1 MKKNKKSKKPE
12 SGAGSRVE
20 NFKLK
25 ILYKY
30 QKEKKYCIMNAMAKK
45 KSGKKNDSREKWH
58 NNLKEETKHSILAV
72 FFLVAAL
79 FFTLASFG
87 KAGVVGSSVY
97 DFLEMLFGA
106 GFFLVPTALFLA
118 AISLISSFR
127 PNFLSNVMIGMT
139 VFLVS
144 GLGAADVMFGEKTGG
159 YIGYAI
165 SWPLVKLFDFWVSL
179 VILTALFIVSFL
191 IIFNTSIKIK
201 IQKKTALE
209 KISEAEKTT
218 DKNGEISSSS
228 GEEKKEG
235 GSKSVGEKV
244 IAGAKEVMDEIREVT
259 RGKSKTSPKK
269 EKEEETEIEIEKIKN
284 VANFVRPPIELL
296 SGDKG
301 KPSSGDIK
309 ASANIIRRTL
319 QNFGIEVEMGEIN
332 VGPSVTQFTLKPAEG
347 VKLSRILALQNDLSM
362 ALAAHPIRIEA
373 PIPGRSLV
381 GIEIP
386 NSAKT
391 IVGLSALFATEEFR
405 KPLPSLLLSLGR
417 DVSGKPVFA
426 NLSKMPHLLIA
437 GATGAGKSICIHTVI
452 TSLLYRNSPE
462 TLRFIMID
470 PKRVELSIYDKVP
483 HMMTPVI
490 TEPKKAILALKWACK
505 EMEKRYELL
514 LKAGVRDIDSYH
526 KKSESEENPMPYLV
540 IIIDE
545 LADIMAT
552 YPREMEASIVRLA
565 QMSRAVG
572 IHLIVST
579 QRPSVEVIT
588 GLIKANITSRI
599 ALQVAS
605 QIDSRTILDMSGA
618 EKLLGK
624 GDMLFLAGDTAKPKR
639 IQGPF
644 ISEKEIQ
651 RVAKYLSEEYKG
663 VDIESGEEESEDDS
677 IGDILRKGNDPS
689 ATKAVGQSPLKLNL
703 DEMEDDG
710 DELYEDAREIVIKTG
725 KASSSYLQRRLKIGY
740 SRAARLLDI
749 LEERGVVGPSRG
761 AKARDVYIKED
772 NDEHYEDYEEN
783 KVDF

>member
-1 MKKNKKSKKPE
+1 
-12 SGAGSRVE
+12 
-20 NFKLK
+20 
-25 ILYKY
+25 
-30 QKEKKYCIMNAMAKK
+30 MNAMAKR
-45 KSGKKNDSREKWH
+45 KSTKKNVSREKWH
-58 NNLKEETKHSILAV
+58 HNLKEETKHSILAV
-72 FFLVAAL
+72 FFLAGSL
-79 FFTLASFG
+79 FFTLSSFG
-87 KAGVVGSSVY
+87 KAGVIGSSIY
-97 DFLEMLFGA
+97 DFLRMLFGA
-106 GFFLVPTALFLA
+106 GFFLAPIALFLA
-118 AISLISSFR
+118 AISLVSSFR
-127 PNFLSNVMIGMT
+127 PNFLSNALAGMT
-139 VFLVS
+139 LFLIS
-144 GLGAADVMFGEKTGG
+144 GLGATEVMFGEKMGG

-179 VILTALFIVSFL
+179 IILTALFIVSFL

-201 IQKKTALE
+201 IQKKAASE
-209 KISEAEKTT
+209 KMPEAK
-218 DKNGEISSSS
+218 K
-228 GEEKKEG
+228 EKKGKTDENGSANEG
-235 GSKSVGEKV
+235 SEDENSKSIGKKV
-244 IAGAKEVMDEIREVT
+244 IAGAKEAMEEIKEAALK
-259 RGKSKTSPKK
+259 KSKNFSP
-269 EKEEETEIEIEKIKN
+269 EDGGGDAEIEIEQIKN
-284 VANFVRPPIELL
+284 VVDFVRPPIELL
-296 SGDKG
+296 SRDKG
-301 KPSSGDIK
+301 RPSSGDIK
-309 ASANIIRRTL
+309 ASANIIKRTL

-347 VKLSRILALQNDLSM
+347 IKLSRILALQNDLSM

-391 IVGLSALFATEEFR
+391 IVGLSALFLTEEF
-405 KPLPSLLLSLGR
+405 KKATPSLLLSLGR
-417 DVSGKPVFA
+417 DVSGKPIFA

-437 GATGAGKSICIHTVI
+437 GATGAGKSICIHTIV

-470 PKRVELSIYDKVP
+470 PKRVELSAYDSIP

-526 KKSESEENPMPYLV
+526 KKPAAEESPMPYLV

-605 QIDSRTILDMSGA
+605 QIDSRTILDMPGA

-639 IQGPF
+639 IQCPF

-651 RVAKYLSEEYKG
+651 RIVKYLSEEYKHFD
-663 VDIESGEEESEDDS
+663 VENRESEEKDEDKS
-677 IGDILRKGNDPS
+677 IGNILSGDKDISEPGV
-689 ATKAVGQSPLKLNL
+689 AGQAHLKLNL
-703 DEMEDDG
+703 DEMDDED
-710 DELYEDAREIVIKTG
+710 DELYEEARELVIKAG

-749 LEERGVVGPSRG
+749 LEERGVVGPARG
-761 AKARDVYIKED
+761 AKPREVYITENGDK
-772 NDEHYEDYEEN
+772 HYEDYEEN